1 MKSQIQTREAPEA
14 IGTYSQAVR
23 AGNTVYLSGQIGL
36 DPATMQLAE
45 GIEGQTHRVFRNLAA
60 IAAAADLGLEHCV
73 RMTVYLT
80 DLAHFARVNEIMA
93 QYVREPYPSRAAV
106 GVAGLPRG
114 ALVEIDAILH
124 AGWRPGSSR
133 SCGCVPA
140 STSSCS
146 CRCA

>member
-1 MKSQIQTREAPEA
+1 MKTAIHTRDAPEA

-23 AGNTVYLSGQIGL
+23 AGNTIYLSGQIGL
-36 DPATMQLAE
+36 DPASMQMAE

-60 IAAAADLGLEHCV
+60 LAAASGLGLDHCV
-73 RMTVYLT
+73 RMTIYLI

-93 QYVREPYPSRAAV
+93 QYVKEPYPARAAV

-124 AGWRPGSSR
+124 AG
-133 SCGCVPA
+133 
-140 STSSCS
+140 
-146 CRCA
+146 